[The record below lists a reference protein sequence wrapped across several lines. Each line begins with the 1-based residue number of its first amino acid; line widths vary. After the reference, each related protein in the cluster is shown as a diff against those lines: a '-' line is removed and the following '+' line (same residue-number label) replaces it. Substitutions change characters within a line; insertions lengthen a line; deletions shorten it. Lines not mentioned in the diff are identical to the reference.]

1 MRVPS
6 LLLTALLPL
15 ALGACFLDVGACS
28 YEHRTL
34 VLDGTAAGT
43 IAGAPASPV
52 AVSLMLNETRNANPD
67 FHTLNLTYTGQLDG
81 SFSAA
86 ELRDASASPA
96 TVLATWAAVPWNP
109 NIEVLDGSPSHEML
123 ATLARAGNLRLA
135 LLFGPAGSN
144 GTMQAEL
151 RVTEDGDWL
160 HPRCD

>member
-15 ALGACFLDVGACS
+15 ALGACFLDTGACS

-43 IAGAPASPV
+43 VGGVPAAPV
-52 AVSLMLNETRNANPD
+52 AASLMLNETRNANPD
-67 FHTLNLTYTGQLDG
+67 FRVLNLTYTGQLAG

-86 ELRDASASPA
+86 ELRDASTSPA
-96 TVLATWAAVPWNP
+96 TVLATWPAVPWNP
-109 NIEVLDGSPSHEML
+109 NIDLLVASPSHEML
-123 ATLARAGNLRLA
+123 ATLARGGKLRLA
-135 LLFGPAGSN
+135 LLFGPGGSN
-144 GTMQAEL
+144 GTMDAAL
-151 RVTEDGDWL
+151 GVTTDGDWM